1 MTSALISRFA
11 QSESSKEDT
20 EKMVASTSAAICV
33 HFLLLFYGFIAT
45 SATATVSGEREV
57 IVEGRIFNITFGSD
71 TFNLECGP
79 ECKRKV
85 SCTNKNNDTRS
96 LATYYL

>member
-11 QSESSKEDT
+11 QSESSKEDI
-20 EKMVASTSAAICV
+20 EKMVASTSAAIFV
-33 HFLLLFYGFIAT
+33 HFLLLFYGFVATPAIA
-45 SATATVSGEREV
+45 SVSGEREV
-57 IVEGRIFNITFGSD
+57 VVEGRIFNITFGSD

-85 SCTNKNNDTRS
+85 KLYKIN
-96 LATYYL
+96 